1 MVDRHYK
8 FIYSPQVESALSD
21 APSTV
26 LDAFFALLE
35 GLHAYPFPGTAL
47 LGVMDY
53 KENDIPG
60 GGFTAAFDNGLL
72 LFQVMADYP
81 LIRLV
86 QITWL

>member
-1 MVDRHYK
+1 M
-8 FIYSPQVESALSD
+8 
-21 APSTV
+21 
-26 LDAFFALLE
+26 
-35 GLHAYPFPGTAL
+35 